1 MTVHDGSGRSDGRAA
16 LMAAAWQELAE
27 SGATGLSL
35 RAVARR
41 AGVSHAAPKHHFG
54 DRTGLLTALAVVGF
68 EHLRKRFEAVTATPQ
83 ERPIDRV
90 AALGRAY
97 LDFSLAEPVMFDV
110 MFGSEPLHQDDPK
123 LAQQRRSVF
132 GVLDYLVSGAD
143 PWPPS
148 ESRPVP
154 LESLMAW
161 ALIHGLV
168 VLTRDGSLQR
178 VTGTESPAET
188 AEKAR
193 ALAAA
198 FTERFGAI
206 LAWDGAAPVA
216 GDAGRTGE
224 AVEAVSRTGSPAK
237 A

>member
-1 MTVHDGSGRSDGRAA
+1 MTAPGRSGRSDGRAA

-27 SGATGLSL
+27 NGPAGLSL

-68 EHLRKRFEAVTATPQ
+68 EHLWERLEAVTATPQ
-83 ERPIDRV
+83 HRPIDRLT
-90 AALGRAY
+90 ALGRAY

-110 MFGSEPLHQDDPK
+110 MFGTEPLYQDDPA
-123 LAQQRRSVF
+123 LAEQRRSAF
-132 GVLDYLVSGAD
+132 GILDYLVSGAA
-143 PWPPS
+143 PGPPS
-148 ESRPVP
+148 EPRAVP

-178 VTGTESPAET
+178 VTGTETPAGT
-188 AEKAR
+188 ADMAR
-193 ALAAA
+193 SLAAA
-198 FTERFGAI
+198 FTERFGAV
-206 LAWDGAAPVA
+206 LAAAP
-216 GDAGRTGE
+216 E
-224 AVEAVSRTGSPAK
+224 ATR
-237 A
+237 